1 MFTECQDKIDAAW
14 VADHPQAAAALEDML
29 EAFESNT
36 GRFPGPSEMAG
47 IVKLC
52 REQNDP
58 AKIFVLHG
66 LAYLFLGLLALH
78 FLKLVYDI
86 LEVLL

>member
-29 EAFESNT
+29 EAFEGNM
-36 GRFPGPSEMAG
+36 GRFPGESEMAG

-52 REQNDP
+52 REQHDP
-58 AKIFVLHG
+58 WKIAVVTT
-66 LAYLFLGLLALH
+66 LAYAFIFMVCVHLYQCGSAMVETLQ
-78 FLKLVYDI
+78 
-86 LEVLL
+86 